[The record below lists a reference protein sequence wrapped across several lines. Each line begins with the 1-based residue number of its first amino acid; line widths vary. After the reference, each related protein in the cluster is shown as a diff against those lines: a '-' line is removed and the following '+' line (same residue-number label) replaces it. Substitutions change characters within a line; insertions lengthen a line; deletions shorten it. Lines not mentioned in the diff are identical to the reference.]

1 MQPTTQP
8 TTQSTNN
15 QTTNNQTTNTQTTS
29 SNTINELEIDIVA
42 VEQQIRDSLLTID
55 AYRHFVEAIGIAIN
69 KITS

>member
-1 MQPTTQP
+1 MQS

-15 QTTNNQTTNTQTTS
+15 QTTNTRTTS
-29 SNTINELEIDIVA
+29 SNTTNELEIDIVA

-55 AYRHFVEAIGIAIN
+55 AYKYFVEAIGIAIN

>member
-1 MQPTTQP
+1 MQS

-15 QTTNNQTTNTQTTS
+15 QTTNNQTTNTRTTS
-29 SNTINELEIDIVA
+29 SNTTNELEIDIVA

-55 AYRHFVEAIGIAIN
+55 AYKHFVEAMGIAIN

>member
-1 MQPTTQP
+1 MQS

-15 QTTNNQTTNTQTTS
+15 QTTNNQTTNTRTTS
-29 SNTINELEIDIVA
+29 SNTTNELEIDIVA

-55 AYRHFVEAIGIAIN
+55 AYKHFVEAIGIAIN

>member
-1 MQPTTQP
+1 MQS

-15 QTTNNQTTNTQTTS
+15 QTTNTRTTS
-29 SNTINELEIDIVA
+29 SNTTNELEIDIVA

-55 AYRHFVEAIGIAIN
+55 AYKHFVEAIGIAIN

>member
-1 MQPTTQP
+1 MQS

-29 SNTINELEIDIVA
+29 SNTTNELEIDIVA

-55 AYRHFVEAIGIAIN
+55 AYKHFVEAIGIAIN

>member
-1 MQPTTQP
+1 MQS

-15 QTTNNQTTNTQTTS
+15 QTTNNQTTTNTQTTS
-29 SNTINELEIDIVA
+29 SNTTNELEIDIVA

-55 AYRHFVEAIGIAIN
+55 AYKHFVEAIGIAIN

>member
-1 MQPTTQP
+1 MQP

-15 QTTNNQTTNTQTTS
+15 QSTNNQTTNTQTTS
-29 SNTINELEIDIVA
+29 SNTTNELEIDIVA

-55 AYRHFVEAIGIAIN
+55 AYKHFVEAIGIAIN